1 VRVLDCLDDQVHKDQ
16 TRPTYLDPAVDLHEG
31 CVTDKEAVK
40 KALEDVDRVVHLA
53 AAVGVGQSMYEIAHY
68 TRINNQGTAGLLEVL
83 IDNPVKKLLVASSMS
98 IYGEG
103 LYQDRAGRPVSPT
116 ARSKE
121 SLAEKRWDLHDSNG
135 DTLIPIPTPEKKCPE
150 PASVYALGKY
160 DQEKLCLLMGKA
172 YDIST
177 VAMRF
182 FNVYGPRQSLSN
194 PYTGVLAIFASRLL
208 NDHPP
213 LIFEDGLQQRDFV
226 SVYDIAQACYKATMS
241 EVSNEVFNVGCGQQ
255 VSILEVAQLLQK
267 VLGKPDLDPRVT
279 GKYRVGDIRN
289 CFADIGKAR
298 RMLGYEPQVKLEEG
312 VEELAEFL
320 EGQIVEDRAEQAT
333 AELQSRG
340 LAF

>member
-1 VRVLDCLDDQVHKDQ
+1 
-16 TRPTYLDPAVDLHEG
+16 
-31 CVTDKEAVK
+31 
-40 KALEDVDRVVHLA
+40 
-53 AAVGVGQSMYEIAHY
+53 
-68 TRINNQGTAGLLEVL
+68 
-83 IDNPVKKLLVASSMS
+83 
-98 IYGEG
+98 
-103 LYQDRAGRPVSPT
+103 
-116 ARSKE
+116 
-121 SLAEKRWDLHDSNG
+121 
-135 DTLIPIPTPEKKCPE
+135 
-150 PASVYALGKY
+150 
-160 DQEKLCLLMGKA
+160 
-172 YDIST
+172 
-177 VAMRF
+177 
-182 FNVYGPRQSLSN
+182 
-194 PYTGVLAIFASRLL
+194 
-208 NDHPP
+208 
-213 LIFEDGLQQRDFV
+213 V

-241 EVSNEVFNVGCGQQ
+241 EVSNEVFNVGSGQQ